1 MEQFRSALETF
12 CVPLGEQEQQ
22 ALWAEAEGRLGKG
35 AAQPDLFISMEQ
47 NLLPLMESLARDR
60 GYVWDRYASKPA
72 VYRLSVGLS
81 QIPAKARKT
90 LGLVSA
96 EIAELRG
103 SVEQMILTTNPA
115 KAIDRAARGK
125 DWQVSDNDF
134 PHFRDPEG
142 LRLVYRDE
150 SMALSKLNESV
161 LSMDPRTADA
171 WRLITAKSLES
182 WSSNEMEP
190 GGIWVD
196 VRELADAMGYRKK
209 TNGAYD
215 PRALEKVAR
224 GIADLER
231 MALTLPMGALEFP
244 VDPKTGRRRKTHLE
258 AERTFRVMAVMV
270 KDEVRDLFGTRYP
283 LRWFVQLGQ
292 WVRSYPKQFAP
303 ILGNLVVLSVKGSD
317 LWAKNIGVELVFH
330 YRERH
335 HDQGRV
341 VLRVSTLLE
350 RAGLL
355 SELEAMR
362 KSRNAH
368 RAREYFEKALDTLAL
383 HKALHEWNYHPDDED
398 EVRTLKTASST
409 ALDIW
414 LGARVVILPPK
425 LLQLK
430 T

>member
-12 CVPLGEQEQQ
+12 CVPLTEREQQ
-22 ALWAEAEGRLGKG
+22 ALWSEAQQLGTTG
-35 AAQPDLFISMEQ
+35 QPELFVPLEQ
-47 NLLPLMESLARDR
+47 ELLLLMEGLALQR
-60 GYVWDRYASKPA
+60 GYLKDRFAPKPTY
-72 VYRLSVGLS
+72 YRLSVGLS

-96 EIAELRG
+96 EIAELKG

-115 KAIDRAARGK
+115 KAIDRAARAK
-125 DWQVSDNDF
+125 DWQVSEDDF

-142 LRLVYRDE
+142 LRLVYRDD
-150 SMALSKLNESV
+150 SMTLSRLNESV

-171 WRLITAKSLES
+171 WRLITAKSLEN
-182 WSSNEMEP
+182 WSGNELEP
-190 GGIWVD
+190 RGIWVD

-215 PRALEKVAR
+215 PKALEKVAR

-244 VDPKTGRRRKTHLE
+244 IDLRTGRRRKTHLE
-258 AERTFRVMAVMV
+258 ADRTYRVMAVMV

-335 HDQGRV
+335 HDQGQV
-341 VLRVSTLLE
+341 VLKVQTLLE
-350 RAGLL
+350 RAGLI

-368 RAREYFEKALDTLAL
+368 RAREYFEKALDTLAQ
-383 HKALHEWNYHPDDED
+383 HQALHEWNYHPDDED
-398 EVRTLKTASST
+398 QVKSLKTASST
-409 ALDIW
+409 ALDTW
-414 LGARVVILPPK
+414 LTARVVILPPK

-430 T
+430 S